1 MGWGDPVPVSC
12 CGAVETG
19 EVDSCDGLEAYTYE
33 ASTGDPAG
41 ATTEPDRVAVPADGL
56 TLDAG
61 LATAVGE
68 MTNVTGV
75 LVSTCRPGPDPVVVC
90 TT

>member
-1 MGWGDPVPVSC
+1 
-12 CGAVETG
+12 
-19 EVDSCDGLEAYTYE
+19 
-33 ASTGDPAG
+33 
-41 ATTEPDRVAVPADGL
+41 
-56 TLDAG
+56 LDTG